1 MRGEAAPVWASW
13 LGIATVVLGVL
24 LAAERGTEWMKQA
37 VIANATPA
45 SGQLP
50 DAVCPEDELIEE
62 GLSAAECEQ
71 LVANV
76 RNYIV
81 SAPSWFPG
89 VQTLLAATATIL
101 ALVSIGV
108 GASLLEGRAWAP
120 GAAMSTLGA
129 LALVDAAGFVAAV
142 NAGPILRDVYLWG
155 FLLWFF
161 IHLMMTIG
169 VAVGRAEVKRHG

>member
-1 MRGEAAPVWASW
+1 MRGEAVPAWASW
-13 LGIATVVLGVL
+13 VGTVAVVLGVL
-24 LAAERGTEWMKQA
+24 LTAERGTEWMKQV
-37 VIANATPA
+37 VIANATPV

-50 DAVCPEDELIEE
+50 DAECPTDELIEE

-76 RNYIV
+76 RNHIV
-81 SAPSWFPG
+81 SAPPWFPG

-101 ALVSIGV
+101 ALLSIGV

-120 GAAMSTLGA
+120 GAAVYTFGA

-142 NAGPILRDVYLWG
+142 NAGPILRDAYLWG

-169 VAVGRAEVKRHG
+169 VAAGRAGVIRHG